1 MTVTAGNDQYGAALD
16 PQSRADL
23 GKPQGLKSAPRIPN
37 PCYPH
42 LGFNPVPGDTE
53 TVRGLR
59 KKLSG
64 CAKVLQETHDLV
76 TKLLDGS
83 YWKGDAAVAFREQLD
98 GGPLPL
104 NLKNA
109 AHSVRK
115 AARQLD
121 RWEGELDDF
130 QRRAKKLEEDA
141 KEAQAAVDRAQGR
154 ANKAGDDPDLK
165 KDGADHDAAQKA
177 LTRANAD
184 LDDAQAELKKI
195 IGKAKRLAEEH
206 EEKAGYRA
214 GKIRDATKKLV
225 PHEPGWF
232 DEVLDWLGDNL
243 PDILSFTAGLIGV
256 VALLL
261 AGPLGWSLAATAALM
276 LTASGISGTA
286 LALRLTDP
294 EVRASLLDGITKGE
308 LDADFWSNAVSL
320 GADAAGALPGVAAV
334 SKGSFEATRALRRSS
349 QVLDFWQKAGTY
361 GSKVIDEAGAISN
374 LENSMI
380 ARAVR
385 GFSDPGRAAKAI
397 AGTSGLT
404 GVGTGGFGLYN
415 KAVDAEDD
423 GIKDGTVAGID
434 GSRLILDSG
443 GLVDIARY
451 VFCR

>member
-1 MTVTAGNDQYGAALD
+1 MTVAAGHDQYGAALD

-23 GKPQGLKSAPRIPN
+23 GKPQGLKSAPPIPN
-37 PCYPH
+37 PAYPH

-53 TVRGLR
+53 TVRGLE

-64 CAKVLQETHDLV
+64 CAKVLQEAYDLV

-130 QRRAKKLEEDA
+130 QRRARKLEDDA
-141 KEAQAAVDRAQGR
+141 KDAQAAVDRAQGR
-154 ANKAGDDPDLK
+154 ADSAGHDPDLK
-165 KDGADHDAAQKA
+165 KEGADGDAALKA
-177 LTRANAD
+177 LTRANGD
-184 LDDAQAELKKI
+184 LDDARAELKKI

-214 GKIRDATKKLV
+214 RKIRDATKKLV
-225 PHEPGWF
+225 PHEPGLF
-232 DEVLDWLGDNL
+232 DEMLDWLGDNL
-243 PDILSFTAGLIGV
+243 PDILSFVAGVIGV

-261 AGPLGWSLAATAALM
+261 SGPLGWGVATVASFV
-276 LTASGISGTA
+276 LTASGLSVVA
-286 LALRLTDP
+286 LGLRLSDP
-294 EVRASLLDGITKGE
+294 EVRASLWDGLAEGE
-308 LDADFWSNAVSL
+308 LDADFWSNAVSV
-320 GADAAGALPGVAAV
+320 GADAVGALPGIAAAA
-334 SKGSFEATRALRRSS
+334 KGSFEATRAIRRSG
-349 QVLDFWQKAGTY
+349 QVLDFWQRAGSY
-361 GSKVIDEAGAISN
+361 GSKVLDEAAAISN
-374 LENSMI
+374 LDNSMV

-385 GFSDPGRAAKAI
+385 GLSDPDGAANVI
-397 AGTSGLT
+397 AGASGMV

-423 GIKDGTVAGID
+423 GIKDGAVAGID
-434 GSRLILDSG
+434 GSRLVLDGG
-443 GLVDIARY
+443 GLVDVARY
-451 VFCR
+451 VFCH